1 MADSEQQLGS
11 HAQDGPSSGHDVPA
25 DDRCSQQPTNAAVSN
40 IRSSRRRTK
49 TGCLTCRKRRIKCGE
64 ERPIC
69 NNCVKSKRSCEGY
82 NNRVIF
88 KDPINAFRVAGCLAP
103 QGSINGARVHGL
115 VSPTAVF
122 QQYNHSQSASSANQ
136 APLPTIAPKPIY
148 HHEHRPTEG
157 VQEQAQTRPEQSAL
171 FVEQNGV
178 TQAPPKYR
186 PGDLPPR
193 MRNSYQKDPT
203 PPNTSFIGGGEGG
216 TSNSVS
222 DREVHSIPQLGSE
235 LPKHAAQG
243 EEHRQDQ
250 MQETWVYSSLR
261 SHGLPTPLADT
272 PSAFFFPPSTH
283 RAVPPPFGAAE
294 SHHGLSDAHRIA
306 THQPAISK
314 DDWLVVDPEHYREAQ
329 SDNGSRQLAVNQSSR
344 FHGWRDGVV
353 PIDTEAHSSLKLHN
367 ARNLEQAPPLLK
379 QPFTETITPLEEFP
393 DGEESDDYYDVDS
406 DDMEVDQDN
415 PLALAER
422 PQEDL
427 ELILAVH
434 ARTDDGR
441 QRAVTTLVDHTNVL
455 AHYRPAMTAS
465 PLLNAKTARI
475 FCHFVTVTGPSI
487 SMYERHPTNPS
498 IMFTGAPVPRSHQS
512 LWTYALPTMALGN
525 QGLLHAMLALASLH
539 LAKIL
544 GGSLGPSMKH
554 YHYSLR
560 RISKALGMPS
570 RRNDITT
577 LAASLL
583 LGYYEVMSAEHNK
596 WSSHLRGA
604 THLIKE
610 IDFAGPTRQLKAQ
623 RAQQETSRMRQMSR
637 AGDGFLA
644 DHILSGGQAYQ
655 TSELNDELATDE
667 RLVSTLMGRRVRYD
681 EHGQVIDHSRYQKP
695 ATSNFTTKDMEIYET
710 RRDLYWWYC
719 KHDLYSSMISG
730 NRLLLD
736 YERWGD
742 CPPRSRIGR
751 LDALF
756 GTWDHLLLLVARVAD
771 FAAKDQ
777 PRKVRAVAA
786 SGGAWRP
793 APWMNLGPPPSIPPQ
808 QPGGSLPNAPTDRT
822 PSQSVHPA
830 TVGQSNI
837 PAQQQS
843 SPHGAIPPTTP
854 ISQPSGFSNN
864 STSFSPPKQQY
875 DLDLEAATVE
885 AEEEWKEIKAA
896 FRVFEDCL
904 GPDFKPLSPEYMQ
917 PLTTPFGPALYYR
930 TYSVACI
937 WVLYYTGLI
946 LIERAHPA
954 MPPAMFQAAGVAA
967 RQTARYAN
975 EIGRTC
981 AGLGPTSAN
990 TPLNPSLA
998 AALMESTMGLFF
1010 AGVQIQDPAQRGWIV
1025 SRLLDITR
1033 RTGWGSSETVAAG
1046 CETAWQKMAERGKG
1060 PPYQRTMNRS
1070 TRDDRVSGNTPSTGE
1085 PPKDNSDRRFVTV
1098 DPNARV
1104 HWAMGLLALEED
1116 IQKLSMG

>member
-1 MADSEQQLGS
+1 MADGGQELTTHAPDGS
-11 HAQDGPSSGHDVPA
+11 SSTHDADGQ
-25 DDRCSQQPTNAAVSN
+25 SQQPTNGVVSSV
-40 IRSSRRRTK
+40 RPSRKRTK

-69 NNCVKSKRSCEGY
+69 NNCIKSKRSCEGY
-82 NNRVIF
+82 NQRVIF
-88 KDPINAFRVAGCLAP
+88 KNPMNAFRTVGGLTPQASVNGTQVRRSGAP
-103 QGSINGARVHGL
+103 TETS
-115 VSPTAVF
+115 
-122 QQYNHSQSASSANQ
+122 QQSNHSQTTSSANQ
-136 APLPTIAPKPIY
+136 ASLPTIAPKPVY
-148 HHEHRPTEG
+148 QHGHAPTEAILEHG
-157 VQEQAQTRPEQSAL
+157 PHSSSRGGGGGTQT
-171 FVEQNGV
+171 
-178 TQAPPKYR
+178 PPKYR

-193 MRNSYQKDPT
+193 MRNIYQGGAS
-203 PPNTSFIGGGEGG
+203 PPDNAVNVG
-216 TSNSVS
+216 TSHNFPSRDVY
-222 DREVHSIPQLGSE
+222 SIPQSASQA
-235 LPKHAAQG
+235 PKHAIAG
-243 EEHRQDQ
+243 DEHRHEQIQ
-250 MQETWVYSSLR
+250 HTWVSSTLP
-261 SHGLPTPLADT
+261 SHGLPTPHADT
-272 PSAFFFPPSTH
+272 PSAFFFPPVSLLAKQQCSDTTAPPSFSVPQSTH
-283 RAVPPPFGAAE
+283 NLDDAR
-294 SHHGLSDAHRIA
+294 LSTI
-306 THQPAISK
+306 HQPPTIS
-314 DDWLVVDPEHYREAQ
+314 DDWLVVDPEHQRELHYE
-329 SDNGSRQLAVNQSSR
+329 NSSR
-344 FHGWRDGVV
+344 RLSVN
-353 PIDTEAHSSLKLHN
+353 ESLRAQAQPSIKRHDLQTQ
-367 ARNLEQAPPLLK
+367 EQDPHLPKPPC
-379 QPFTETITPLEEFP
+379 TETLTPFEEYAAE
-393 DGEESDDYYDVDS
+393 EESDEYYDVDS
-406 DDMEVDQDN
+406 DDMEVDQNN

-422 PQEDL
+422 PREDL

-434 ARTDDGR
+434 ASTDDGR

-465 PLLNAKTARI
+465 PLSDAKTARI

-487 SMYERHPTNPS
+487 SMFERHPTNPS
-498 IMFTGAPVPRSHQS
+498 IMFTGATVPHSHQS
-512 LWTYALPTMALGN
+512 LWTYTLPTMALGN
-525 QGLLHAMLALASLH
+525 RGLLHAMLALASLH

-570 RRNDITT
+570 RRNEITT

-583 LGYYEVMSAEHNK
+583 LGYYEVMCAEHNK

-604 THLIKE
+604 TLLIKD

-623 RAQQETSRMRQMSR
+623 RAQESALRMRRIPQTTDR
-637 AGDGFLA
+637 FLP
-644 DHILSGGQAYQ
+644 DHIFSGGQAYPRP
-655 TSELNDELATDE
+655 ELNDDLATDE

-681 EHGQVIDHSRYQKP
+681 EHGEVIDYSRYQKP
-695 ATSNFTTKDMEIYET
+695 AKSNLTAKDMDVYEA

-742 CPPRSRIGR
+742 CPPRARIGR

-756 GTWDHLLLLVARVAD
+756 GTWDHLVLLVARVAD

-786 SGGAWRP
+786 TGGIWRP
-793 APWMNLGPPPSIPPQ
+793 APWMNLGPLTGPSPQ
-808 QPGGSLPNAPTDRT
+808 QTGGPSPYPSVNRT
-822 PSQSVHPA
+822 ASQSMHSASAPH
-830 TVGQSNI
+830 TNI

-843 SPHGAIPPTTP
+843 SSLGTMPPTTH
-854 ISQPSGFSNN
+854 ISQPSGFNSNA
-864 STSFSPPKQQY
+864 TGISPPNMHH
-875 DLDLEAATVE
+875 DLDLETATME

-896 FRVFEDCL
+896 LLIFEECL

-917 PLTTPFGPALYYR
+917 PLTTPFGSALYYR

-967 RQTARYAN
+967 RQTADYAKK
-975 EIGRTC
+975 IGRVC
-981 AGLGPTSAN
+981 AGLGPTSPNA
-990 TPLNPSLA
+990 PLNPSLA

-1010 AGVQIQDPAQRGWIV
+1010 AGVQLQDPAQRGWTV
-1025 SRLLDITR
+1025 SRLLDTTR
-1033 RTGWGSSETVAAG
+1033 RTGWGSSEAVAAG
-1046 CETAWQKMAERGKG
+1046 CETAWQKMAELGKG
-1060 PPYQRTMNRS
+1060 PPYQRTMNQL
-1070 TRDDRVSGNTPSTGE
+1070 TRDDRISGKTPHKSGQ

-1116 IQKLSMG
+1116 IQKLSMD